1 MGKKNKEKTIKIAGQ
16 KFNIGN
22 KLGAGE
28 IRKIAAATDKSV
40 AQVASKAS
48 NAGVKTSSAAQNVI
62 ARASAPTPPPPSDPS
77 LPSGPLAEQVFYS
90 TDTGGG
96 GGGMSMSLPEFQA
109 AQTAAELQTRSQIS
123 NYGWDAQKAMENI
136 RQAAETERLK
146 YEVDNRIPVVQEEA
160 KGKID
165 LQKIV
170 NAGLENVTR
179 IERGADMMRS
189 ITSMFNF

>member
-1 MGKKNKEKTIKIAGQ
+1 MAARGVSASEIKAKTGLSGSAARNVVSNWSPAGQ
-16 KFNIGN
+16 
-22 KLGAGE
+22 AAHQ
-28 IRKIAAATDKSV
+28 AAA
-40 AQVASKAS
+40 AQATAD
-48 NAGVKTSSAAQNVI
+48 AAAAAQ
-62 ARASAPTPPPPSDPS
+62 AAAD
-77 LPSGPLAEQVFYS
+77 AAAAQAAADAAAQ
-90 TDTGGG
+90 DTNTYAGLGV
-96 GGGMSMSLPEFQA
+96 SLPELQA

-146 YEVDNRIPVVQEEA
+146 YEVDNRIPVVQAEA

-170 NAGLENVTR
+170 NAGLQNVTR

>member
-1 MGKKNKEKTIKIAGQ
+1 MSFSTQYGQ
-16 KFNIGN
+16 SAVLFGH
-22 KLGAGE
+22 E
-28 IRKIAAATDKSV
+28 DYAAAK
-40 AQVASKAS
+40 QRGASDAEILAWLS
-48 NAGVKTSSAAQNVI
+48 GNQGLLAGKNV
-62 ARASAPTPPPPSDPS
+62 P
-77 LPSGPLAEQVFYS
+77 
-90 TDTGGG
+90 GGG
-96 GGGMSMSLPEFQA
+96 GLYDEIKQRTTQGTLGITAPEFQA

-123 NYGWDAQKAMENI
+123 NYGWDAQKAMENV

-146 YEVDNRIPVVQEEA
+146 YEIDNRIPVVQAEA

>member
-1 MGKKNKEKTIKIAGQ
+1 MSWLDTPGSAPGIGQADIDRALAAGRSMREIQ
-16 KFNIGN
+16 AEINRVQ
-22 KLGAGE
+22 GAG
-28 IRKIAAATDKSV
+28 V
-40 AQVASKAS
+40 AVGPKAQ
-48 NAGVKTSSAAQNVI
+48 AYA
-62 ARASAPTPPPPSDPS
+62 APTTS
-77 LPSGPLAEQVFYS
+77 Y
-90 TDTGGG
+90 T
-96 GGGMSMSLPEFQA
+96 LPEFEA

-123 NYGWDAQKAMENI
+123 NYGWDAQKAMENV

-146 YEVDNRIPVVQEEA
+146 YEIDNRIPVVQAEA

>member
-1 MGKKNKEKTIKIAGQ
+1 MGAGIQQVLGRVGGKLDHREIQKIAD
-16 KFNIGN
+16 
-22 KLGAGE
+22 KLGV
-28 IRKIAAATDKSV
+28 SV
-40 AQVASKAS
+40 GRVASKADS
-48 NAGVKTSSAAQNVI
+48 MGISMGSATQRVVA
-62 ARASAPTPPPPSDPS
+62 AAAAPPPPPPPAPAPAPVARPAPASTPS
-77 LPSGPLAEQVFYS
+77 Y
-90 TDTGGG
+90 GGG
-96 GGGMSMSLPEFQA
+96 GGGMGVSLPEFQA

-146 YEVDNRIPVVQEEA
+146 YEVDNRIPVVQAEA

-170 NAGLENVTR
+170 NAGLENVTK